1 VPLDLAAPQLVFL
14 GQLSAGGAKSEPH
27 ATDAHGSVAEQ
38 IHVLLWRLGATL
50 VEHELTFDDLLRLR
64 LFVGD
69 MDELPA
75 IAQAMSLEEVQW
87 PAVSVIELP
96 APGRGERAVL
106 TLDAVAA
113 PGAHAQRR
121 LRHAAALDQSGNS
134 SEMTVFHR
142 SARFGPWVFLSAI
155 SAVNGGRPSAHRRS
169 PPHIAPR
176 RVHEESRMSFARME
190 ELLRE
195 QDAELRDVVKV
206 GGWLTFPIRRPDYQP
221 LGDVRDAL
229 VAEAGL
235 FPASAAIQVGRVN
248 ADGALLAFEAI
259 AFAPEDP
266 VERERWRAASLP
278 PPSPL
283 APYYASARSAGS
295 YVFTC
300 GEVPTGTSGAD
311 RPAPVETQAG
321 EVYERLGADLAA
333 HGASSANVLHQ
344 TVFVRHLRDRDAV
357 ADAARAFF
365 GNDVQPPTT
374 LLAAADIGFHSGC
387 DVEIEL
393 VAAADGQ

>member
-1 VPLDLAAPQLVFL
+1 VPLDLTAPQLVFL

-50 VEHELTFDDLLRLR
+50 DEHELTFDDLLRLR

-96 APGRGERAVL
+96 APGRGERAAL

-113 PGAHAQRR
+113 PGAHAQRQ
-121 LRHAAALDQSGNS
+121 LRHAAALDHSGNS

-155 SAVNGGRPSAHRRS
+155 SAADGGRPSAHRRS

-176 RVHEESRMSFARME
+176 RVHEESRTSFARME

-195 QDAELRDVVKV
+195 QDAELRDVVSV
-206 GGWLTFPIRRPDYQP
+206 GGWLTFPMRDYGP
-221 LGDVRDAL
+221 LAEVRDAL
-229 VAEAGL
+229 LDRTGL
-235 FPASAAIQVGRVN
+235 MPASAGVQVARV
-248 ADGALLAFEAI
+248 GAGEELLAFEAI
-259 AFAPEDP
+259 AFAPEHP

-283 APYYASARSAGS
+283 APYYASARSAGG

-311 RPAPVETQAG
+311 RPAPVEKQAD
-321 EVYERLGADLAA
+321 EVYKRLGADLAA
-333 HGASSANVLHQ
+333 HGASPANVLHQ
-344 TVFVRHLRDRDAV
+344 TVFLRHLRDRDAV

-374 LLAAADIGFHSGC
+374 LLTAADIGFHPGC

-393 VAAADGQ
+393 VAAPDGQ

>member
-1 VPLDLAAPQLVFL
+1 VFVGQIAPDAAALGNPVARQAETALSRLERTLAARE
-14 GQLSAGGAKSEPH
+14 LSLE
-27 ATDAHGSVAEQ
+27 
-38 IHVLLWRLGATL
+38 
-50 VEHELTFDDLLRLR
+50 DLLRLR
-64 LFVGD
+64 LFVRD
-69 MDELPA
+69 LDDLPA
-75 IAQAMSLEEVQW
+75 IERAIDSSGPTEW
-87 PAVSVIELP
+87 PAVSIVELP
-96 APGRGERAVL
+96 TASASGVAV

-113 PGAHAQRR
+113 PGAREQRR
-121 LRHAAALDQSGNS
+121 LGPH
-134 SEMTVFHR
+134 
-142 SARFGPWVFLSAI
+142 SARLGPWVFLG
-155 SAVNGGRPSAHRRS
+155 AVPGIAAPRGILGG
-169 PPHIAPR
+169 R
-176 RVHEESRMSFARME
+176 RVHEESRTLFARME

-195 QDAELRDVVKV
+195 QDTELRDVVKV
-206 GGWLTFPIRRPDYQP
+206 GGWLTFPIRRSDYQP

-235 FPASAAIQVGRVN
+235 FPASAAVQVGRVH

-283 APYYASARSAGS
+283 APYYASARSAGG

-300 GEVPTGTSGAD
+300 GEVPTGTTGSD
-311 RPAPVETQAG
+311 PPATVETQAG

-333 HGASSANVLHQ
+333 HGASPANVLHQ
-344 TVFVRHLRDRDAV
+344 TVFVRHLRDRNAV
-357 ADAARAFF
+357 ADAARMFF

-374 LLAAADIGFHSGC
+374 LLAAADIGFHPGC